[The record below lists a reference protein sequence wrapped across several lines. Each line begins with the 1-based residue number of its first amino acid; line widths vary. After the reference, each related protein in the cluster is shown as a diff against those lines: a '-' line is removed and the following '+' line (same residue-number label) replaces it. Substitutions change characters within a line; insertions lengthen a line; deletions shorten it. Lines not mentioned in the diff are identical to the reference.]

1 MRTDAGRPPARAVL
15 AIPPDGTEESQGMQ
29 VIEYRGAGGP
39 EVIALAE
46 RPRPAIGPGEV
57 LLRVAAAGVNRPD
70 VQQRKGLYPPPP
82 GITDIPGLDV
92 AGVVEEAAP
101 DVAWPRVGD
110 AVCALVSG
118 GGHAEFCPVPAPQCM
133 PVPRGFSFIQ
143 AAALPEV
150 FFTAWN
156 NVIWLGRLA
165 EGETLL
171 VQGGTSGVGLAAMQI
186 AKHLRSATVLATSSS
201 AEKQAI
207 CREHGAD
214 GVVNYRDAD
223 WAEQLRAL
231 TNGRGCDV
239 ILDSQGGDYT
249 PVEMSLLAPD
259 GRLVLIASHRAPK
272 AEISTREIYIRRL
285 TITGSTLRSRPPSYK
300 GRIARELVEQVWPLL
315 EDGRIRTHIC
325 GVHPFEDV
333 AKAQA
338 VLDANAQIGKLV
350 LTLSPLAEQRPG

>member
-1 MRTDAGRPPARAVL
+1 MRV
-15 AIPPDGTEESQGMQ
+15 
-29 VIEYRGAGGP
+29 VEYRGAGGA
-39 EVIALAE
+39 EVIALTE
-46 RPRPAIGPGEV
+46 RPVPSLAAGEV
-57 LLRVAAAGVNRPD
+57 LVKVEAAGVNRPD

-82 GITDIPGLDV
+82 GVTDIPGLDV
-92 AGVVEEAAP
+92 AGVVAAVAP
-101 DVAWPRVGD
+101 DVAWPCVGE

-118 GGHAEFCPVPAPQCM
+118 GGYAEFCAVPAPQCM
-133 PVPRGFSFIQ
+133 PVPRGFSFVQ
-143 AAALPEV
+143 AATLPEV

-186 AKHLRSATVLATSSS
+186 ARHLRGSTVLATSSS
-201 AEKQAI
+201 ADKQAV
-207 CREHGAD
+207 CREMGAS
-214 GVVNYRDAD
+214 GVVDYRDAD
-223 WAEQLRAL
+223 WDDQLRAM
-231 TNGRGCDV
+231 TGGRGIDV

-249 PVEMSLLAPD
+249 AREMALLAPD

-285 TITGSTLRSRPPSYK
+285 TLTGSTLRSRPPAYK

-325 GVHPFEDV
+325 GVHGMADV
-333 AKAQA
+333 AAAQA

-350 LTLSPLAEQRPG
+350 LRIGDMADERPG